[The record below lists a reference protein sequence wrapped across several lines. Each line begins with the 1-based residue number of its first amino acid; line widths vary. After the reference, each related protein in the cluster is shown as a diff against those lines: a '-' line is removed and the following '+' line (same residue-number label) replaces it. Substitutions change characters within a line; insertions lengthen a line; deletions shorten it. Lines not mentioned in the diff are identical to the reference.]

1 MTKELYRE
9 KIQHFNDVFDR
20 HIWSNGFKK
29 KSFSKLE
36 IQENDDSARGVE
48 AQLHGFALTC

>member
-20 HIWSNGFKK
+20 HIWRNGLK